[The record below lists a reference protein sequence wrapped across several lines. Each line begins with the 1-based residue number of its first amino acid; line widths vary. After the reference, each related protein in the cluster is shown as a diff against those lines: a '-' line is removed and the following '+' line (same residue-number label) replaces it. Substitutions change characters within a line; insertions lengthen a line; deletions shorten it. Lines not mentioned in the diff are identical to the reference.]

1 MTGIYLITN
10 KINGKQ
16 YIGQAKDINKRI
28 KSHIR
33 GKLHIDKAIAKYGI
47 NNFYIDILIECPED
61 MLDVWERDMIAL
73 YGTYNSSR
81 GYNHTEGGDKGPSMY
96 GDKNPM
102 RNINVKE
109 KHKKMK
115 NNMDFLKVGNY
126 AVINLNNMFPVPK
139 SQCTYVDISKE
150 SNPSYKA
157 LLSAEYRIIT
167 SLTERILKNA
177 KSLYEYKMKILFI
190 NIQKYSISNFLET

>member
-1 MTGIYLITN
+1 
-10 KINGKQ
+10 
-16 YIGQAKDINKRI
+16 
-28 KSHIR
+28 
-33 GKLHIDKAIAKYGI
+33 
-47 NNFYIDILIECPED
+47 
-61 MLDVWERDMIAL
+61 
-73 YGTYNSSR
+73 
-81 GYNHTEGGDKGPSMY
+81 
-96 GDKNPM
+96 
-102 RNINVKE
+102 
-109 KHKKMK
+109 
-115 NNMDFLKVGNY
+115 
-126 AVINLNNMFPVPK
+126 MFPVPK